1 MFFIKDL
8 HQSPRK
14 VLVKVRRPQS
24 PNQSPNQQSPWVLHL
39 LSLGPRNGSLWTR
52 RLKKWVTTVELLMV
66 FYWFILLIVYYWF
79 ILWIVFYWFILLI
92 VYYWFILCSW
102 EKVSNYSRAID
113 WQTDEHETN
122 FDSLKPI
129 FIILH
134 AYHQLIFPYNCSI
147 SSNWPRC
154 LLNTGRL

>member
-39 LSLGPRNGSLWTR
+39 PSLGPRNGSLWTR

-79 ILWIVFYWFILLI
+79 ILLIVFYWFILLIVYYWFILLIVFYWFILLI

-102 EKVSNYSRAID
+102 EEVSNYSRAID
-113 WQTDEHETN
+113 WQTDEHERI
-122 FDSLKPI
+122 S
-129 FIILH
+129 IL
-134 AYHQLIFPYNCSI
+134 
-147 SSNWPRC
+147 
-154 LLNTGRL
+154 

>member
-39 LSLGPRNGSLWTR
+39 PSLGPRNGSLWTR

-79 ILWIVFYWFILLI
+79 IL
-92 VYYWFILCSW
+92 CSW
-102 EKVSNYSRAID
+102 EEVSNYSRAID

-147 SSNWPRC
+147 SSTWPRC